1 MSAPGGPLAPSA
13 EVRENLLWHPQPA
26 RARGPKRSLTVAQ
39 IAATTVQIADAE
51 GLRAVSM
58 HRVAAALSV
67 TKMALYRY
75 VPGKD
80 ALLAI
85 AVEEAVDAAPREA
98 EIPPDWRSGLDAWA
112 RQLRAVWQRHP
123 WLPSATVGD
132 RIMGP
137 REVGWIECALGILVD
152 TGLSAAER
160 LDAVLILCGHV
171 RNSTAADTAG
181 TQPWTVTST
190 QGTVLQMQVQQHGD
204 AYPHLLGTLADVRLG
219 ADAAPT
225 VDRGWELGLRL
236 LLDGLQTAIDA
247 RSSPV
252 SGRS

>member
-1 MSAPGGPLAPSA
+1 VSGPNGPLTHSSDAM
-13 EVRENLLWHPQPA
+13 EILLWHPPSA
-26 RARGPKRSLTVAQ
+26 RARGPKRSLTLAQ

-58 HRVAAALSV
+58 QRVAAALDV

-85 AVEEAVDAAPREA
+85 AVEEAVEEAPREA
-98 EIPPDWRSGLDAWA
+98 EVPPGWRPGLDAWA

-123 WLPSATVGD
+123 WLPRATMGD
-132 RIMGP
+132 RTMGP
-137 REVGWIECALGILVD
+137 REVAWIECALGILAD

-160 LDAVLILCGHV
+160 LDAVLVLCGHV
-171 RNSTAADTAG
+171 RNSSASDAAG

-190 QGTVLQMQVQQHGD
+190 YATVLQLQMQKRGD
-204 AYPHLLGTLADVRLG
+204 AYPHLLGTLAEVRDH
-219 ADAAPT
+219 AHPAAT
-225 VDRGWELGLRL
+225 NDRGWELGLHL
-236 LLDGLQTAIDA
+236 LLDGLQTAINA
-247 RSSPV
+247 RPAT
-252 SGRS
+252 